1 MEERELASERIV
13 KYEEM
18 CGRNVTIIMAVFPL
32 NGLVILQSKL
42 EEWRSASSTTSLRKT
57 EPESGRPCND

>member
-18 CGRNVTIIMAVFPL
+18 YGRNVTIIMAVFPL

-42 EEWRSASSTTSLRKT
+42 EE
-57 EPESGRPCND
+57 

>member
-18 CGRNVTIIMAVFPL
+18 CGRNVTIIMAVFPQ
-32 NGLVILQSKL
+32 NGLVISQNKL
-42 EEWRSASSTTSLRKT
+42 EE
-57 EPESGRPCND
+57 

>member
-18 CGRNVTIIMAVFPL
+18 CGRNVRKKCA
-32 NGLVILQSKL
+32 
-42 EEWRSASSTTSLRKT
+42 EEM
-57 EPESGRPCND
+57 